1 MENKTHQA
9 GTVAGCTNC
18 REVVYEPGWYQMLRR
33 LAEPDQPRGLHLV
46 CGDGHRETA
55 AADASPNAWSAGAPA
70 LATSSLGF

>member
-33 LAEPDQPRGLHLV
+33 LAEPDQPRSLHLV
-46 CGDGHRETA
+46 CGLDHPGTKA
-55 AADASPNAWSAGAPA
+55 PDPSPGAWTTGAPA
-70 LATSSLGF
+70 LATSGLGF

>member
-9 GTVAGCTNC
+9 GTVAVCTNC

-33 LAEPDQPRGLHLV
+33 LAEPDQPRSLHLV

-55 AADASPNAWSAGAPA
+55 AAGPFPDAWAAGAPGP
-70 LATSSLGF
+70 ATSSLGF

>member
-9 GTVAGCTNC
+9 GTVAGCSNC

-33 LAEPDQPRGLHLV
+33 LAEPDQPRSLHLV
-46 CGDGHRETA
+46 CGTAHRENAPSDPSPDAWTA
-55 AADASPNAWSAGAPA
+55 WAPA

>member
-9 GTVAGCTNC
+9 GTVAGCANC

-33 LAEPDQPRGLHLV
+33 LAEPDQPRSLHLV
-46 CGDGHRETA
+46 CADGHRETA
-55 AADASPNAWSAGAPA
+55 AADASPNTWTGGAPA

>member
-1 MENKTHQA
+1 METKTHQA

-33 LAEPDQPRGLHLV
+33 LAEPDQPQSLHLV
-46 CGDGHRETA
+46 CGDGHPETA
-55 AADASPNAWSAGAPA
+55 AADLPSDALSAGAPA

>member
-1 MENKTHQA
+1 MENKTHHA
-9 GTVAGCTNC
+9 GSVAGCSNC

-33 LAEPDQPRGLHLV
+33 LAEPDQPRSLHLV

-55 AADASPNAWSAGAPA
+55 AADPSSDAWSAGAPA